1 MMSDVSPEIATS
13 LNSYID
19 AAKAAFGADL
29 SALVLYGSAA
39 ADQLRSHSDVNVLV
53 LLKRFDQPRADA
65 LREAARLAH
74 AAINLQ
80 AMFVLEDELADAA
93 EAFAVKF
100 TDIIARHRV
109 LFGDDPFAALRTSR
123 AAILARLK
131 QVLLNQQLRLR
142 ERYILVSLRE
152 EQLADVI
159 ADCAG
164 PLRAAA
170 MSLLQLEGQ
179 GAQDGKQALDAVVAG
194 SGDAPLAAAL
204 QTMSTARADAALA
217 PGEGGPALM
226 GLMRITAL
234 LRARVAL
241 LQ

>member
-1 MMSDVSPEIATS
+1 MMSDVSPEIAAS
-13 LNSYID
+13 LGSFVD

-29 SALVLYGSAA
+29 SAVVLYGSAA
-39 ADQLRSHSDVNVLV
+39 SDQLRSHSDVNVLV
-53 LLKRFDQPRADA
+53 LLKRFEQARADA

-74 AAINLQ
+74 AAIDLQ

-109 LFGDDPFAALRTSR
+109 LFGDDPFGALRTSR

-152 EQLADVI
+152 EQLADLI

-179 GAQDGKQALDAVVAG
+179 GAHDGKAALESVVAD
-194 SGDAPLAAAL
+194 SGDAALAAAL
-204 QTMSTARADAALA
+204 QTMSSARADAALA
-217 PGEGGPALM
+217 PGEGAPALM
-226 GLMRITAL
+226 GLMQITAL
-234 LRARVAL
+234 LRARVAR